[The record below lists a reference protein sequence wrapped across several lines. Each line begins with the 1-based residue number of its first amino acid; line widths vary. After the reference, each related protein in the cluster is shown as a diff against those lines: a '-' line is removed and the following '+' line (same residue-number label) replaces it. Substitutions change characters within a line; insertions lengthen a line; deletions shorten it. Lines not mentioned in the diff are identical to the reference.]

1 VKCEQ
6 RDIGTCLWCHML
18 EDCECISWSVCHTI
32 LYKLLAVWCILCK
45 ELHLLSVHIA
55 ASTSWVLH
63 NKIIIFFRPWFIQEV
78 QWRYRRR
85 LQGYDYAV
93 STWSMHALD
102 DFFSWIHKWI
112 AYLCI
117 KMEESLDTHR
127 VAQGECH
134 ATRRLSFSTRM
145 HALDDKFRFLYEM
158 PFAAVWSSNIE
169 LFLSF
174 LINMIV
180 CTVKIHSISRSP
192 FYIYCCWRFSDVGI
206 YRENMS

>member
-1 VKCEQ
+1 MPSCINSWLRDAYYVKNYTYYLYILQPLHHEFYTIKSSFFSGHDLSKRCTGDTGEGFRGMIMQ
-6 RDIGTCLWCHML
+6 LARGVCML
-18 EDCECISWSVCHTI
+18 
-32 LYKLLAVWCILCK
+32 LM
-45 ELHLLSVHIA
+45 
-55 ASTSWVLH
+55 
-63 NKIIIFFRPWFIQEV
+63 IFFSR
-78 QWRYRRR
+78 
-85 LQGYDYAV
+85 
-93 STWSMHALD
+93 
-102 DFFSWIHKWI
+102 IHKWI

-174 LINMIV
+174 LINMII